1 MNGWPWP
8 VEVNTHKVV
17 ETEDTKGISFK
28 YFQNN
33 KNIYK
38 IEKIKPTFHEL
49 VILTWRSKDPESGRN
64 RTHELNKFQ
73 VLSEQ
78 QKKKK
83 IYIYI

>member
-38 IEKIKPTFHEL
+38 IEKIYNE
-49 VILTWRSKDPESGRN
+49 RRQRCMRGKDG
-64 RTHELNKFQ
+64 NK
-73 VLSEQ
+73 LG
-78 QKKKK
+78 
-83 IYIYI
+83 